1 VVPWVEILDIGA
13 VTFGLE
19 MLLLLG
25 GRAAIDTLRRGVA
38 PIALGVFAACG
49 LGWMRMAGAGNSNS
63 WVSCLLRDGLPRGGV
78 ATKLP

>member
-1 VVPWVEILDIGA
+1 VPCVEILDIGA

-25 GRAAIDTLRRGVA
+25 GRAAMDTLRRGVA
-38 PIALGVFAACG
+38 PRALGVFAVWG
-49 LGWMRMAGAGNSNS
+49 LGWIRMAGAGSS
-63 WVSCLLRDGLPRGGV
+63 KSLVSCLLNGGLPRGGV